1 MKWGAENKKKKAE
14 DRKIEKQGKR
24 DVSWDS
30 MMDGCIRRLKVD
42 PRSTVFFRKAWD
54 CDLKIYD
61 AL

>member
-1 MKWGAENKKKKAE
+1 MGSGEPKKKAE
-14 DRKIEKQGKR
+14 DRKTENQGKR
-24 DVSWDS
+24 DVSSYS
-30 MMDGCIRRLKVD
+30 MMDGCIQRLKVD